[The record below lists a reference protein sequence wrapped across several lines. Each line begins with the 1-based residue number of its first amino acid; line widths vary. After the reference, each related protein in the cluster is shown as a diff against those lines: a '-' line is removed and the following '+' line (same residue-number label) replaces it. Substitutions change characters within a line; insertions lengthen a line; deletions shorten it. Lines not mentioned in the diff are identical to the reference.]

1 MVAQTETHTD
11 RPVAI
16 AQSSQVE
23 QSSRR
28 RRAANRK
35 LVRYAVP
42 LVAVA
47 GLIGLWEAVVV
58 GFGIPPY
65 IVPPPVAVWNTL
77 LSQWGMLMANLAP
90 TALETAL
97 GFVVGNGVAI
107 LLAVIFVH
115 SKPIERAFFPVA
127 IFIRTIPIVAI
138 APVLVIMFGT
148 GYTPKVLI
156 AALISFFPTLVNT
169 VRGLESVDAQA
180 MELMRVLSATPR
192 EVLFKVRVF
201 ASLPYVF
208 SALKIA
214 ATSSVIGAVVAEWI
228 GASSGLGYLIVQA
241 TYNYQTAE
249 LYAAMVVTSLFA
261 SACFTLVGL
270 AERLIVRWET
280 EAKP

>member
-1 MVAQTETHTD
+1 
-11 RPVAI
+11 
-16 AQSSQVE
+16 
-23 QSSRR
+23 
-28 RRAANRK
+28 
-35 LVRYAVP
+35 
-42 LVAVA
+42 
-47 GLIGLWEAVVV
+47 VV
-58 GFGIPPY
+58 GFRIPPY

>member
-1 MVAQTETHTD
+1 MAAPTETYAGSDLDTGQSTPVEERTRKGKRD
-11 RPVAI
+11 RKPSRYAIPILAI
-16 AQSSQVE
+16 A
-23 QSSRR
+23 
-28 RRAANRK
+28 A
-35 LVRYAVP
+35 
-42 LVAVA
+42 
-47 GLIGLWEAVVV
+47 LIGLWEAVVV
-58 GFGIPPY
+58 GFGIPSY
-65 IVPPPVAVWNTL
+65 IVPSPVEVWNTL
-77 LSQWGMLMANLAP
+77 FSQWGTLMANLAP
-90 TALETAL
+90 TALETIL
-97 GFVVGNGVAI
+97 GFVVGNGIAI
-107 LLAVIFVH
+107 LLAIVFVH

-169 VRGLESVDAQA
+169 VRGLESVDVQA

-208 SALKIA
+208 AALKIA
-214 ATSSVIGAVVAEWI
+214 ATSAVIGAVVAEWI

-261 SACFTLVGL
+261 SACFAVVGL
-270 AERLIVRWET
+270 AERLIVRWDA

>member
-1 MVAQTETHTD
+1 MVTQTEQPAVAVQPSPAAE
-11 RPVAI
+11 RPER
-16 AQSSQVE
+16 S
-23 QSSRR
+23 
-28 RRAANRK
+28 NRN
-35 LVRYAVP
+35 LGRYLIP
-42 LVAVA
+42 LVAIA

-58 GFGIPPY
+58 LFRIPSY
-65 IVPPPVAVWNTL
+65 IVPSPVEVWNTMV
-77 LSQWGMLMANLAP
+77 SDWGTLMANLVP

-97 GFVVGNGVAI
+97 GFVLGNGVAI
-107 LLAVIFVH
+107 VLAVVFVH
-115 SKPIERAFFPVA
+115 SKPVERAFFPVA

-169 VRGLESVDAQA
+169 VRGLESVDTQA
-180 MELMRVLSATPR
+180 LELMRVLSATRR
-192 EVLFKVRVF
+192 EVLFKVRIF

-214 ATSSVIGAVVAEWI
+214 ATSAVIGAVVAEWI
-228 GASSGLGYLIVQA
+228 GSDSGLGYMIVQA
-241 TYNYQTAE
+241 TYNYRTAE

-261 SACFTLVGL
+261 SVCFAVVGL
-270 AERLIVRWET
+270 AERLVVRWDT

>member
-1 MVAQTETHTD
+1 
-11 RPVAI
+11 
-16 AQSSQVE
+16 
-23 QSSRR
+23 
-28 RRAANRK
+28 
-35 LVRYAVP
+35 
-42 LVAVA
+42 
-47 GLIGLWEAVVV
+47 
-58 GFGIPPY
+58 
-65 IVPPPVAVWNTL
+65 
-77 LSQWGMLMANLAP
+77 
-90 TALETAL
+90 
-97 GFVVGNGVAI
+97 
-107 LLAVIFVH
+107 
-115 SKPIERAFFPVA
+115 
-127 IFIRTIPIVAI
+127 
-138 APVLVIMFGT
+138 
-148 GYTPKVLI
+148 
-156 AALISFFPTLVNT
+156 
-169 VRGLESVDAQA
+169 